1 MWVRFQFEDK
11 WLLADTQKPISL
23 AHQIVPN
30 EEPTVSAF
38 YLGAATS
45 QPVEAGEFVGDTR
58 RGGSVN
64 CEVLQLH
71 PHGNGTHTEGVGHI
85 TNERIPVTQALPAPL
100 MLTVLLDVAPVRLKD
115 VKETYS
121 GKHEGDDLVITA
133 RGLEDAW
140 QKAKPFNLSPPAL
153 LVRACQSFLR
163 NRPAL
168 FSGTNPP
175 YFTDQAMGWVRAM
188 GVSHLLTDVPS
199 VDREED
205 GGEVW
210 AHRIFWDLKER
221 NDVPTGEAKS
231 RTITELC
238 NIPSELSSG
247 VYLLNLQIP
256 PLQTDAVPSWPLLYE
271 TQTVENDG

>member
-1 MWVRFQFEDK
+1 
-11 WLLADTQKPISL
+11 
-23 AHQIVPN
+23 
-30 EEPTVSAF
+30 
-38 YLGAATS
+38 
-45 QPVEAGEFVGDTR
+45 
-58 RGGSVN
+58 
-64 CEVLQLH
+64 
-71 PHGNGTHTEGVGHI
+71 
-85 TNERIPVTQALPAPL
+85 
-100 MLTVLLDVAPVRLKD
+100 
-115 VKETYS
+115 
-121 GKHEGDDLVITA
+121 
-133 RGLEDAW
+133 
-140 QKAKPFNLSPPAL
+140 
-153 LVRACQSFLR
+153 
-163 NRPAL
+163 
-168 FSGTNPP
+168 
-175 YFTDQAMGWVRAM
+175 MGWVRAM